1 MVLFV
6 DVRLSLFVFT
16 RLRQLCAFEI
26 SALRH
31 PPGLPTPMLAS
42 SGIGP
47 FFSESCVCLKVVP
60 WSCSVISLYVEALN
74 RLIEY
79 D

>member
-31 PPGLPTPMLAS
+31 HPGLPTPYACQFRDWALLLRELC
-42 SGIGP
+42 IL
-47 FFSESCVCLKVVP
+47 ESCSMVMFGHFFVCLLK
-60 WSCSVISLYVEALN
+60 L
-74 RLIEY
+74 
-79 D
+79 